1 MTGLE
6 EFEALFGNVTVAS
19 LVELGLVAVFLVKIW
34 RKVKEY
40 LDRRNEDWLAE
51 EKAKEAREKADE
63 ERDQKLD
70 KALAAIDKYPEYRAQ
85 SLRVQKELE
94 DKISELTKSQDANTK
109 KLHEMEETQ
118 NRESRNRL
126 RDILLERYRYY
137 TDPVRNPSQSWTTM
151 EAEAFREL
159 FGDYERAGGDGYMH
173 SVVQPAMNR
182 LRIDDKGVNLP

>member
-51 EKAKEAREKADE
+51 EKAKEVREKADE

>member
-51 EKAKEAREKADE
+51 EKAKEARERADE
-63 ERDQKLD
+63 ERDRKLD
-70 KALAAIDKYPEYRAQ
+70 KALDAIDKYPEYRAQ

-173 SVVQPAMNR
+173 SVVQPAMTR
-182 LRIDDKGVNLP
+182 LRIDDKGVKLP

>member
-63 ERDQKLD
+63 ERGQKLD

>member
-40 LDRRNEDWLAE
+40 LDRRNADWLAE

-63 ERDQKLD
+63 ERDRKLD

>member
-63 ERDQKLD
+63 DRDQKLD

-137 TDPVRNPSQSWTTM
+137 TDPLRNPGQSWTTM

>member
-51 EKAKEAREKADE
+51 EKAKEARERADE
-63 ERDQKLD
+63 ERDRKLD

-137 TDPVRNPSQSWTTM
+137 TDPVRNPNQSWTTM

>member
-51 EKAKEAREKADE
+51 EKAKEARERADE
-63 ERDQKLD
+63 ERDRKLD

>member
-6 EFEALFGNVTVAS
+6 EFEALFGNVKVAS

-40 LDRRNEDWLAE
+40 LDRRNADWLAE

>member
-63 ERDQKLD
+63 ERDQKPD

>member
-51 EKAKEAREKADE
+51 EKAKEARERADE
-63 ERDQKLD
+63 ERDRKLD

-126 RDILLERYRYY
+126 RD
-137 TDPVRNPSQSWTTM
+137 S
-151 EAEAFREL
+151 
-159 FGDYERAGGDGYMH
+159 RAGAVPLLH
-173 SVVQPAMNR
+173 
-182 LRIDDKGVNLP
+182 

>member
-1 MTGLE
+1 M
-6 EFEALFGNVTVAS
+6 AS

-51 EKAKEAREKADE
+51 EKAKEARERADE
-63 ERDQKLD
+63 ERDRKLD

-94 DKISELTKSQDANTK
+94 DKISELTKSQDANTE
-109 KLHEMEETQ
+109 KLHQMEETQ
-118 NRESRNRL
+118 KRESRNRL
-126 RDILLERYRYY
+126 RDILLERHRYY
-137 TDPVRNPSQSWTTM
+137 TDPARNPSQSWTTM
-151 EAEAFREL
+151 EAEAFWEL

-182 LRIDDKGVNLP
+182 LRIDNKGVNLP

>member
-40 LDRRNEDWLAE
+40 LDRRNADWLAE

-63 ERDQKLD
+63 KRDQKLD